1 MEGISLEGVKRKY
14 DKREIK
20 RANEEERESK
30 RLLKAAD
37 FQHLSLALETHDG
50 SCVQETLLEQRAES
64 HYHLS
69 PGTAER
75 QPEQTAA
82 CLSAGGLTDTG
93 RFDGGRCGCG
103 RGRQARA
110 TCC

>member
-20 RANEEERESK
+20 RANEEEREQKTAKSS
-30 RLLKAAD
+30 R
-37 FQHLSLALETHDG
+37 FPTPLSLALETHDG
-50 SCVQETLLEQRAES
+50 SCVLVQRAES

-69 PGTAER
+69 PSTAER